1 LNGEAR
7 VAALKNGL
15 KEILVSLTYCDDVVV
30 AVAVGVAGE
39 GDVSY
44 WKSDDDAAHSY

>member
-1 LNGEAR
+1 M
-7 VAALKNGL
+7 AALESGL
-15 KEILVSLTYCDDVVV
+15 KEILISLTYCDDVVV

-44 WKSDDDAAHSY
+44 